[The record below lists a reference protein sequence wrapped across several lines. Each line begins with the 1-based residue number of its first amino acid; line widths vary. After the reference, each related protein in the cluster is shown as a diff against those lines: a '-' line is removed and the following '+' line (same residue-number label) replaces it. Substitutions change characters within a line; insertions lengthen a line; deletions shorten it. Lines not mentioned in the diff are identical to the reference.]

1 MQKYTQ
7 KVDYMMLTRKS
18 VPPMKILVDATI
30 ETMGI
35 NLNSDE
41 AVKKIRTV
49 LYCQI
54 LQLDGIIIQKGYQ
67 NMMNYIIY
75 LVKEQILMVVI
86 TTKQLRNSSKLVL
99 MKDQNGQLPLNGI

>member
-1 MQKYTQ
+1 
-7 KVDYMMLTRKS
+7 
-18 VPPMKILVDATI
+18 MKILVDATLKP
-30 ETMGI
+30 MGI
-35 NLNSDE
+35 NLNLMKRS
-41 AVKKIRTV
+41 KKLEIV

-54 LQLDGIIIQKGYQ
+54 LQLDGIIIQKDYR
-67 NMMNYIIY
+67 MMNYIIY